1 MERLA
6 RVTLLLSAAI
16 PVLKKCNFV
25 KLKTLNHSL
34 KSDENYS
41 ILSSRNNPY
50 KSKRPKRTVVPMINI
65 LYAAILINKMFRIF
79 QQP

>member
-6 RVTLLLSAAI
+6 RVTLLLSAVKPA
-16 PVLKKCNFV
+16 LKKCNFA
-25 KLKTLNHSL
+25 KRKTLNHLL

-65 LYAAILINKMFRIF
+65 L
-79 QQP
+79 